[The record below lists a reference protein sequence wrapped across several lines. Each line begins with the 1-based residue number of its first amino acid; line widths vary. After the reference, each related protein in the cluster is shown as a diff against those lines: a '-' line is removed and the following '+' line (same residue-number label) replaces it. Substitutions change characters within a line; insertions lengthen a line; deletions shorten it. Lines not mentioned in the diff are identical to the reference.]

1 MRDRL
6 RHERSQAFAA
16 GICGVLTCLS
26 LSAGCGTG
34 APPVPDGA
42 HVQRITGKVTT
53 GKGEPVGAGKVVL
66 TPQQE
71 PREPLSGWL
80 DSDGSFTLM
89 ESQGLAISHGE
100 FLVHIEPPA
109 LPNELDKSPQAHAKQ
124 ARLQKGQ
131 QVPARFQKPETSK
144 IKVTIGP
151 DTKQL
156 PPIMLK

>member
-89 ESQGLAISHGE
+89 ESQGLAVSHGE

-109 LPNELDKSPQAHAKQ
+109 LPNELVK
-124 ARLQKGQ
+124 
-131 QVPARFQKPETSK
+131 
-144 IKVTIGP
+144 
-151 DTKQL
+151 
-156 PPIMLK
+156 